1 MGAIPP
7 RPVKP
12 DSGVQPGHDGA
23 PSRRAPV
30 KPPPPAPLPIA
41 RCRVKLTPTAGAT
54 PAGNP
59 GAPALLRCPAPR
71 RVAPHFPLRR
81 PKPNMTTPQNP
92 SATPQGDADAA
103 RPDFLQMDNPQAS
116 DTDTD
121 ANAGADAWYGWP
133 HHKIEPVTL
142 LRPDGKT
149 ERVRTPVMELEGLI
163 TPTELHY
170 VVQHFGV
177 PDPVAA
183 PNWTLSVDG
192 EIKKPLRLSYAEVRR
207 FPSRSVRTVMEC
219 SGSDATY
226 FEYFKGEGP
235 RPSRTQERMILSGSE
250 WTGVPLAA
258 ILNAAGLTGR
268 ATHVRAEGWDEGV
281 PATAAPGTEPFFYDK
296 GLPLQKALHPD
307 TILAYAQNGQLLE
320 HLHGSPIRLLVPGW
334 SGNWSVKWLRR
345 LEILDHEPDCWYH
358 YNFYYYGDSPDDP
371 NKELI
376 HHHRR
381 QILGDAAQRRYRRS
395 ARRPPCSAR
404 LRLERQRRHR
414 PGRRQRGRRPNLA
427 SGPPWRNR
435 AERWM
440 WRRWSWVWDAVPG
453 HYTVMSRATDSVGN
467 VQSHEPR
474 YNNMRKNFSAIVGYD
489 ITVE

>member
-1 MGAIPP
+1 
-7 RPVKP
+7 
-12 DSGVQPGHDGA
+12 
-23 PSRRAPV
+23 
-30 KPPPPAPLPIA
+30 
-41 RCRVKLTPTAGAT
+41 
-54 PAGNP
+54 
-59 GAPALLRCPAPR
+59 
-71 RVAPHFPLRR
+71 
-81 PKPNMTTPQNP
+81 MTTPQNP
-92 SATPQGDADAA
+92 SATPPGDADAA

-116 DTDTD
+116 GADPDPN
-121 ANAGADAWYGWP
+121 ANADAWYGWP

-183 PNWTLSVDG
+183 PNWTLAVDG
-192 EIKKPLRLSYAEVRR
+192 EVKKPLRLSYAEVRR

-376 HHHRR
+376 TTIGVKSLVTQPNDDTGALPAGPQVIRGYAWSGSGA
-381 QILGDAAQRRYRRS
+381 IAQVDIS
-395 ARRPPCSAR
+395 VDGGQTWHPAR
-404 LRLERQRRHR
+404 LEE
-414 PGRRQRGRRPNLA
+414 P
-427 SGPPWRNR
+427 

-440 WRRWSWVWDAVPG
+440 WRRWSWVWDAAPG
-453 HYTVMSRATDSVGN
+453 HYTVMSPRHRQRGQRPVPPAALQQYAEKLQRHRRLRHQGGVIAMTTTAIPRPTPPPETAPGGNRAAAGPNAGPVR
-467 VQSHEPR
+467 R
-474 YNNMRKNFSAIVGYD
+474 YRPAAQRKTARLAPGRPPPSQPVRLGH
-489 ITVE
+489 